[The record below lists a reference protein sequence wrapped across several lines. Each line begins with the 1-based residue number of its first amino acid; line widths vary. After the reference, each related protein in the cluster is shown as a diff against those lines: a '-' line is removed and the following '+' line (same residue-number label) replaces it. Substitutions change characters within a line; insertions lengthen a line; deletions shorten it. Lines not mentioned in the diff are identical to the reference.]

1 MDIKKIER
9 LDAALIQASKKIKV
23 LNVLVWPQEAEEKF
37 LQGWHKGNPRLPEVK
52 WVSPDLRSN
61 VAVLD
66 SIYAECDLN
75 DPVEKFL
82 AETALSY
89 SNAGRMLGS
98 IGTPDFTKYSTI
110 IYGRP
115 DTVYKL
121 QGMSAV
127 DGANFFLDITTK
139 LLGNPNLPPTTL
151 DIEAKDF
158 AGWLKS
164 EVDEFFAHDAVEVVL
179 DHNMSAKALAGASR
193 IRVRGNAKFS
203 QLDKDQLLY
212 HEAFVHTATMLNG
225 KKQPNLKSLGLGAP
239 RTTRTQ
245 EGIAVLAEL
254 ITNAIDITRLR
265 RVALRVLAVK
275 KALDGADF
283 IDVFKFFLESGQ
295 PEDESV
301 RSAQRIFRGGDVR
314 GGIAFTKDAVYLQGL
329 VEVHTFLRVAI
340 RDNRPDLVRNLFA
353 GRLTMADCLRLSPL
367 FQSGWL
373 LPPTY
378 LPVWASDL
386 RRLAAMIA
394 YSAFVSQIKLE
405 KIYLERVIEVEEE
418 LKTGMYD
425 ILHK

>member
-9 LDAALIQASKKIKV
+9 LDTALVEASKKIKV
-23 LNVLVWPQEAEEKF
+23 LKVLVWPQDAEEKF
-37 LQGWHKGNPRLPEVK
+37 LQRWHKGNPTLPEVK
-52 WVSPDLRSN
+52 WESPDLGSS
-61 VAVLD
+61 VGVLD
-66 SIYAECDLN
+66 SIYAECELD
-75 DPVEKFL
+75 DPVQKFL
-82 AETALSY
+82 GETALSY
-89 SNAGRMLGS
+89 ADAGRMLSS
-98 IGTPDFTKYSTI
+98 IGTPDFTRYSTK

-121 QGMSAV
+121 QGMTAV
-127 DGANFFLDITTK
+127 DAAKFFLEVTTN
-139 LLGNPNLPPTTL
+139 LLGNPKLPPTDL
-151 DIEAKDF
+151 DIAAKDF

-164 EVDEFFAHDAVEVVL
+164 EVDEFFAHDSVEVVL
-179 DHNMSAKALAGASR
+179 DQNMSAKALAGASR

-265 RVALRVLAVK
+265 RVALRVIAVK
-275 KALDGADF
+275 QALDGADF

-301 RSAQRIFRGGDVR
+301 RSAQRIFRGGDVK

-340 RDNRPDLVRNLFA
+340 RDNRPELIRNLFA
-353 GRLTMADCLRLSPL
+353 GRLTMADALRLAPH
-367 FQSGWL
+367 FETGWL
-373 LPPTY
+373 SPPAY

-386 RRLAAMIA
+386 RRLAAMMA
-394 YSAFVSQIKLE
+394 YSAFVSAIKLE
-405 KIYLERVIEVEEE
+405 KVYLERIIELEEE
-418 LKTGMYD
+418 LKTAM
-425 ILHK
+425 